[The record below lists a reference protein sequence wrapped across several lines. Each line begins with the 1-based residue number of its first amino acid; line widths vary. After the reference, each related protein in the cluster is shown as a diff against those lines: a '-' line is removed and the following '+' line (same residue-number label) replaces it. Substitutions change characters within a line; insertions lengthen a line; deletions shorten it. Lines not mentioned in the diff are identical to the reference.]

1 MQEQAIDDLKTTVFE
16 KTGWDPAY
24 LSKFLGAVQECEATV
39 RAWIAPAVDFSDAAG
54 SARTRGRD
62 GEEDV
67 EEEKKAKKKAVQ
79 RGEKDE
85 VEEVEEE
92 ETKVGAEEPE
102 KEKKAEK
109 KKMKKTKSERV
120 QRGIDKEE
128 GMQEDSDEEDDESTL
143 LNEVEAFVEVFG
155 HLPMILAQQEERKL
169 KLLALHF
176 VIDREVTRMREES
189 ECGST
194 LQRLQKVAVFKL
206 EHEGCLPT
214 NSAKS
219 DETQRALAR
228 DFGRVRQQCKQDS
241 APGIVADAVRRLE
254 SPTDSPNIFEEV
266 MEFQRKSNGKLP
278 RERSCDHTEAIL
290 AQRYRKRSRATDLSS
305 VEKQA
310 FEQVKESAKRQK
322 HN

>member
-1 MQEQAIDDLKTTVFE
+1 MQEQASDDLKTRVLE

-24 LSKFLGAVQECEATV
+24 MSKFLGAVQECEATV
-39 RAWIAPAVDFSDAAG
+39 RAWLAPADDFSDAAG

-62 GEEDV
+62 GEEDA

-85 VEEVEEE
+85 VEEEEE
-92 ETKVGAEEPE
+92 ETKVGAEEP
-102 KEKKAEK
+102 
-109 KKMKKTKSERV
+109 V

-128 GMQEDSDEEDDESTL
+128 GVQEDSDEEDDESTL

-155 HLPMILAQQEERKL
+155 HLPMTLAQQEERKL

-194 LQRLQKVAVFKL
+194 LKTIQKVAVFKL
-206 EHEGCLPT
+206 EHEGRLPT

-254 SPTDSPNIFEEV
+254 SPKDSSNIFEEV

-278 RERSCDHTEAIL
+278 RERSSDHKEAIL
-290 AQRYRKRSRATDLSS
+290 AQRYRKRSKAMDLSS
-305 VEKQA
+305 EEKRA

-322 HN
+322 RN